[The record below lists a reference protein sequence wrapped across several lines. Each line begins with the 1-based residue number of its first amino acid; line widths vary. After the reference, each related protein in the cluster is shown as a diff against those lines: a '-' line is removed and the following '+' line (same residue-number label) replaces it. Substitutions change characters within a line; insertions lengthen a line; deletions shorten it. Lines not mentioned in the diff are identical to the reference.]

1 MKTVLA
7 KDTKMEMIEIQSFR
21 TLHILWN
28 VAEEKY
34 GN

>member
-7 KDTKMEMIEIQSFR
+7 KDTMMEMIEIQSFR
-21 TLHILWN
+21 TLQILWN
-28 VAEEKY
+28 VAKEKY